1 MPAPDILRT
10 AAMTVGM
17 LDLPQELVHY
27 IAAHIPLQ
35 ARLEF
40 HLLCKKLYSMLLV
53 PIPGLNTLKG
63 HTHAMLLL
71 MCATPSLQPTE
82 EDFGWPVFMEI
93 ETKNPS
99 QVVKVARQSQG
110 IVCVRTEPEGRL
122 RFLREEQLYRK
133 MVLSKDVVHRASLV
147 IGEDKQ
153 MRLLDLSN
161 LTLKMSRVLAALPV
175 KYSGEITVYTR
186 RRINDVVL
194 RKVTF
199 GEEVFYFDSR
209 LVHNPITK
217 PVTMQSATPIPAS
230 ACAMSLVVKEDLY
243 TPYM

>member
-93 ETKNPS
+93 ETRHPR
-99 QVVKVARQSQG
+99 QVVTIAKQSQG
-110 IVCVRTEPEGRL
+110 IVCVRTEPEGHL
-122 RFLREEQLYRK
+122 TFLREEDLFRK
-133 MVLSKDVVHRASLV
+133 MVLCKDVVHKASFV
-147 IGEDKQ
+147 VEEDKQ
-153 MRLLDLSN
+153 MHLRDLSK
-161 LTLKMSRVLAALPV
+161 LAHLMSKVLAALPV
-175 KYSGEITVYTR
+175 KYSGEITVYTHR
-186 RRINDVVL
+186 RMNDVVL

-199 GEEVFYFDSR
+199 EKEEFYFDSR
-209 LVHNPITK
+209 LLDNPISK
-217 PVTMQSATPIPAS
+217 AISFQSATPIPAS